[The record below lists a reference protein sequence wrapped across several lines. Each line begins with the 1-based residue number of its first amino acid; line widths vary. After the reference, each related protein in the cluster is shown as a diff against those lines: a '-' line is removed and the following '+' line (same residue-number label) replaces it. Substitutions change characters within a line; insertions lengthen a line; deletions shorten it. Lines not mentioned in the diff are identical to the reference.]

1 MSLGSEPG
9 TCSIV
14 DSTVQYGSANQYR
27 RARARDA
34 TRTYVRAPAR
44 RWAGTRNEAREAK
57 EAREQVAG
65 WTNTD
70 TRG

>member
-1 MSLGSEPG
+1 MSLGSEC

-14 DSTVQYGSANQYR
+14 DSTVVLISIAA
-27 RARARDA
+27 RARA
-34 TRTYVRAPAR
+34 TTYVRPRPRAPL
-44 RWAGTRNEAREAK
+44 GGNEAREAK

-65 WTNTD
+65 WTNKD

>member
-1 MSLGSEPG
+1 MLQHR
-9 TCSIV
+9 TTYSI
-14 DSTVQYGSANQYR
+14 AAR
-27 RARARDA
+27 RAAAYVR
-34 TRTYVRAPAR
+34 VRAPAPL
-44 RWAGTRNEAREAK
+44 GGNEAREAK

>member
-1 MSLGSEPG
+1 MYMQHRR
-9 TCSIV
+9 
-14 DSTVQYGSANQYR
+14 QYSSANQYR
-27 RARARDA
+27 RARARDDA
-34 TRTYVRAPAR
+34 YVRPRPRAPL
-44 RWAGTRNEAREAK
+44 GGNEAREAK

>member
-1 MSLGSEPG
+1 MYMQHRR
-9 TCSIV
+9 
-14 DSTVQYGSANQYR
+14 QYSSANQYR
-27 RARARDA
+27 RARARDDV
-34 TRTYVRAPAR
+34 RTSAPPR
-44 RWAGTRNEAREAK
+44 VPLGGNEAREAK

>member
-1 MSLGSEPG
+1 MYMQHRR
-9 TCSIV
+9 
-14 DSTVQYGSANQYR
+14 QYSSANQYVSIAA
-27 RARARDA
+27 RARA
-34 TRTYVRAPAR
+34 TTYVRPRPRAPL
-44 RWAGTRNEAREAK
+44 GGNEAREAK

>member
-1 MSLGSEPG
+1 MYMQHRRQYQ
-9 TCSIV
+9 
-14 DSTVQYGSANQYR
+14 VQYRHA
-27 RARARDA
+27 RARA
-34 TRTYVRAPAR
+34 TTYVRVRAPAPL
-44 RWAGTRNEAREAK
+44 GGNEAREAK

>member
-1 MSLGSEPG
+1 MYMQHRRQYVYSSA
-9 TCSIV
+9 TAVISI
-14 DSTVQYGSANQYR
+14 AA
-27 RARARDA
+27 RARA
-34 TRTYVRAPAR
+34 TTYVRPRPRAL
-44 RWAGTRNEAREAK
+44 GGNEAREAK